1 MRRGCTG
8 NVVGDHRSVAMAAIP
23 GVRQQPA
30 LSIATPRRS
39 PFVRALGR
47 DWKIA
52 WLFLLPLLLILIG
65 LVAYPFVAGILLSFQ
80 HKVVGEAAT
89 WVGLRNYE
97 ELLVGEQYSATFWNS
112 VRVSILYTGAAVAV
126 KLVLGMCMALL
137 LNERFRGR
145 TLMRAVL
152 FLPWAVP
159 TIIVALTWRWIYD
172 GSPSGLINF
181 IRIEYFQQDTLIQ
194 FLANPSLALWSVV
207 VVAIW
212 QGTPFYTMMFLAA
225 MQAIPGEQYEAAA
238 LDGANVF
245 RRFSDIT
252 LPSLVPAITITAL
265 LSTIWTANSINFIF
279 ALTRGGPV
287 GATMTFPMLA
297 YEVGIAG
304 ARQLGL
310 AAAVSVLFF
319 PFFIIAIY
327 LLTKRMLSTEGKA

>member
-1 MRRGCTG
+1 M
-8 NVVGDHRSVAMAAIP
+8 SAIP
-23 GVRQQPA
+23 DIGQTARALETVPRRPA
-30 LSIATPRRS
+30 LRH
-39 PFVRALGR
+39 VLGR

-52 WLFLLPLLLILIG
+52 WVFLLPLLAVLIG
-65 LVAYPFVAGILLSFQ
+65 LVAYPFIAGIILSFQ
-80 HKVVGEAAT
+80 HKVVGQPPT
-89 WVGLRNYE
+89 WAGLDNYRA
-97 ELLVGEQYSATFWNS
+97 LLVGEQYSGTFWNS
-112 VRVSILYTGAAVAV
+112 VRVSFMYTGAAVAV
-126 KLVLGMCMALL
+126 KLLLGMCMALL
-137 LNERFRGR
+137 LNEKFRGQ

-152 FLPWAVP
+152 FLPWAMP
-159 TIIVALTWRWIYD
+159 TIIVALTWRWILD
-172 GSPSGLINF
+172 GSPAGLINY
-181 IRIEYFQQDTLIQ
+181 IRIEFFEQDTLVQ
-194 FLANPSLALWSVV
+194 FLASPDLALWSVI

-212 QGTPFYTMMFLAA
+212 QGTPFYTMMLLAA
-225 MQAIPGEQYEAAA
+225 MQAIPNEQYEAAA

-287 GATMTFPMLA
+287 NATMTFPMLA

-319 PFFIIAIY
+319 PIFIVAIY
-327 LLTKRMLSTEGKA
+327 LLTKRMLSTEAKA

>member
-1 MRRGCTG
+1 
-8 NVVGDHRSVAMAAIP
+8 MAAIP
-23 GVRQQPA
+23 DIDQRSGYSGVVA
-30 LSIATPRRS
+30 RRPTLQTS
-39 PFVRALGR
+39 LGR
-47 DWKIA
+47 DWQIA
-52 WLFLLPLLLILIG
+52 WIFLLPLLAVLIG
-65 LVAYPFVAGILLSFQ
+65 LVAYPFVAGIILSLQ
-80 HKVVGEAAT
+80 HKVVGQPAT
-89 WVGLRNYE
+89 WVGLRNFS

-112 VRVSILYTGAAVAV
+112 VRVSITYTGVAVAI

-137 LNERFRGR
+137 LNEKFRGQ

-172 GSPSGLINF
+172 GSPSGLINYV
-181 IRIEYFQQDTLIQ
+181 RIAFFEQKTLIQ
-194 FLANPSLALWSVV
+194 FLADPNLALWSVI

-212 QGTPFYTMMFLAA
+212 QGTPFFTMMMLAA

-238 LDGANVF
+238 LDGASAG
-245 RRFSDIT
+245 RRFLDIT
-252 LPSLVPAITITAL
+252 LPSLLPAITITAL

-310 AAAVSVLFF
+310 AAAISVLFF
-319 PFFIIAIY
+319 PAFIVAIY
-327 LLTKRMLSTEGKA
+327 LLTKRMLSTESRA

>member
-1 MRRGCTG
+1 
-8 NVVGDHRSVAMAAIP
+8 MAAIP
-23 GVRQQPA
+23 RIGQRQRAVDTAPPRPA
-30 LSIATPRRS
+30 VSRM
-39 PFVRALGR
+39 LGR

-52 WLFLLPLLLILIG
+52 WVFLLPLLLVLVG
-65 LVAYPFVAGILLSFQ
+65 LVAYPFVSGIILSLQ
-80 HKVVGEAAT
+80 EKVVGQAPT
-89 WVGLRNYE
+89 WVGLRNYR
-97 ELLVGEQYSATFWNS
+97 ELLVGDQYSGIFWNS
-112 VRVSILYTGAAVAV
+112 VRVSIIYTGVAV
-126 KLVLGMCMALL
+126 GVKLILGMCMALL
-137 LNERFRGR
+137 LNEKFRGQ

-172 GSPSGLINF
+172 GSPSGLINY
-181 IRIEYFQQDTLIQ
+181 IRIEFFEQQTLIQ
-194 FLANPSLALWSVV
+194 FLADPALALWSVIL
-207 VVAIW
+207 VAIW

-225 MQAIPGEQYEAAA
+225 MQAIPNEQYEAAA

-287 GATMTFPMLA
+287 NATMTFPMLA

-319 PFFIIAIY
+319 PLFIIAIY
-327 LLTKRMLSTEGKA
+327 ILTKRMLSVEGRA

>member
-1 MRRGCTG
+1 
-8 NVVGDHRSVAMAAIP
+8 MAAVP
-23 GVRQQPA
+23 GVGQRA
-30 LSIATPRRS
+30 NAVDAASRR
-39 PFVRALGR
+39 PEWQRALGR

-52 WLFLLPLLLILIG
+52 WLFLLPLVLVLVG
-65 LVAYPFVAGILLSFQ
+65 LVAYPFVAGIVLSMQ
-80 HKVVGEAAT
+80 HKVVGEVPT
-89 WVGLRNYE
+89 WVGLRNYQ
-97 ELLVGEQYSATFWNS
+97 ELLVGEQYSGIFWNS
-112 VRVSILYTGAAVAV
+112 VRVSFIYTGVAVAI

-137 LNERFRGR
+137 LNEKFRGQ

-172 GSPSGLINF
+172 GSPSGLINY
-181 IRIEYFQQDTLIQ
+181 IRIEFFEQQTLIQ
-194 FLANPSLALWSVV
+194 FLASPDLALWSVIL
-207 VVAIW
+207 VAIW

-225 MQAIPGEQYEAAA
+225 MQAIPGEQYEAAS

-245 RRFSDIT
+245 RRFLDIT
-252 LPSLVPAITITAL
+252 LPSLLPAITITAL

-287 GATMTFPMLA
+287 AATMTFPMLA

-319 PFFIIAIY
+319 PLFIVAIY
-327 LLTKRMLSTEGKA
+327 FLTKRMLSTEGRA